1 MARSLL
7 QDICDLYEVEKNT
20 KEGRLNEYN
29 KDITNGA
36 VHKCQKAV
44 VDSYG
49 YWELVIKVSAGLVSE
64 EH

>member
-7 QDICDLYEVEKNT
+7 QDTCDLYEVEKKT
-20 KEGRLNEYN
+20 KEGRPNEYN
-29 KDITNGA
+29 KDITNWA

-49 YWELVIKVSAGLVSE
+49 
-64 EH
+64 